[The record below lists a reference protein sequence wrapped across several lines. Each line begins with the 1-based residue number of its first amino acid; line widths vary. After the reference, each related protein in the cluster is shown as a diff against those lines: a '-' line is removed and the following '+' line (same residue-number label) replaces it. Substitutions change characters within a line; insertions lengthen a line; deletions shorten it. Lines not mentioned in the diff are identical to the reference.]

1 MGERATT
8 MDSLRQT
15 VEKGPALRLSLIR
28 GFELRNGDS
37 VVRVAL
43 SAQRLVAFV
52 ALQDRAVQR
61 LRASGVLWTDAP
73 QQRANSSLRSALWRT
88 PSPDGRPLIEASSTH
103 LWLNPIVEVDFR
115 EIVSRA
121 VSLLDQDDGVQSAD
135 NLHSQFRQFDDD
147 LLPDWYDDWV
157 LVQRERFRQLRL
169 HALEAICHR
178 LTDLGRYALALEAG
192 LAAVAC
198 DPLRESAQRQVIRV
212 HLMEGNA
219 TEALR
224 QYRGYARLLADEL
237 VGFQNSATVPDLGF
251 YAARSYSLM
260 RPPRTGR
267 RSVRFRERSATRW
280 SGRGGRSWRLR
291 WGRRPL

>member
-1 MGERATT
+1 

-15 VEKGPALRLSLIR
+15 AEKGPALRLSLIR
-28 GFELRNGDS
+28 GFELRSGDS

-52 ALQDRAVQR
+52 ALQDRAVRR

-121 VSLLDQDDGVQSAD
+121 VSLLDRDDGVQSAD
-135 NLHSQFRQFDDD
+135 NLHGQFRQFDDN

-198 DPLRESAQRQVIRV
+198 EPLRESAQRQVIRV

-219 TEALR
+219 AEALR

-237 VGFQNSATVPDLGF
+237 GARPSPSMDRLLEEVTGNLP
-251 YAARSYSLM
+251 AARSV
-260 RPPRTGR
+260 T
-267 RSVRFRERSATRW
+267 AT
-280 SGRGGRSWRLR
+280 
-291 WGRRPL
+291 

>member
-1 MGERATT
+1 
-8 MDSLRQT
+8 MDSLAQT

-28 GFELRNGDS
+28 GFELRSGDS
-37 VVRVAL
+37 VIRVAL

-52 ALQDRAVQR
+52 ALQDRAVRR
-61 LRASGVLWTDAP
+61 LRASGVLWMDAP

-121 VSLLDQDDGVQSAD
+121 VSLLDRDDGGQSAD
-135 NLHSQFRQFDDD
+135 NLHGQFRQFDDD

-192 LAAVAC
+192 ASRRGLRAVTRERAAPGHPGAP
-198 DPLRESAQRQVIRV
+198 DGGQRR
-212 HLMEGNA
+212 
-219 TEALR
+219 
-224 QYRGYARLLADEL
+224 RGPPP
-237 VGFQNSATVPDLGF
+237 VPGV
-251 YAARSYSLM
+251 RS
-260 RPPRTGR
+260 PAGR
-267 RSVRFRERSATRW
+267 RA
-280 SGRGGRSWRLR
+280 RGPALPVHG
-291 WGRRPL
+291 PAA